1 MPDIQRGEKPDWW
14 DEHDDGARDD
24 AMVSDETERVYI
36 RAENPDGEMKRYWFD
51 VKELTWKGKNKI
63 VSDALKIKGE
73 QNDLRI
79 DQYYKDVLETIIQD
93 TSVEGVTGEK
103 GLTIFLAGMS
113 SELGDK
119 LQDVAPNPGKALSD
133 QEEKNSDEPFAE
145 GVASS
150 SATGDESETPP
161 TPTTSDEQ

>member
-14 DEHDDGARDD
+14 DEHESGTRDD

-36 RAENPDGEMKRYWFD
+36 RAESPEEEMKRYWFD
-51 VKELTWKGKNKI
+51 VKVLTWKGKNKI
-63 VSDALKIKGE
+63 VSNALKIKE
-73 QNDLRI
+73 DSTDLRI
-79 DQYYKDVLETIIQD
+79 DQYYKEVLETMIQD
-93 TSVEGVTGEK
+93 TSLDGVTGDS

-113 SELGDK
+113 SDLGDK

-145 GVASS
+145 GVASD
-150 SATGDESETPP
+150 SATGSE
-161 TPTTSDEQ
+161 